1 MRYLGSIFKF
11 IWKIVVGISF
21 GVVVSYL
28 VDRIFGLFEK

>member
-1 MRYLGSIFKF
+1 MHYLGNIFKF

-21 GVVVSYL
+21 GVVVTYL